1 MNDANEQDTTKVDL
15 SPPDFA
21 AWGLAPPGVGEPL
34 AMAAAPSPAS
44 SPTADLGGVG
54 APPAEHTRS
63 EMTFATKLPPDHPG
77 LQLERPQPRTLKRGP
92 VLAAAGALAG
102 IVGLAAIIA
111 LSPRGEQAKAATPT
125 LPDGPAKTVSLPD
138 TLKNAPGNDSD
149 LHPPPQLGPPLH
161 GAQPPAKGGAPLAPE
176 GHSTFAS
183 SSRRD
188 EQGKVRASPILVD
201 LENPTQDSSPVPP
214 VAAQLPGPPAATQP
228 AAGSSGLSSAGGDPN
243 LQQHKSDFLSRDGVN
258 TSSYLNQPLVLP
270 RSPYEVKAGT
280 IIPTTLITGINSDL
294 PGQIIGQVRENVYDT
309 VTGEYLLVPQ
319 GSRLVATYD
328 SAVAFGQD
336 RVLVCWNR
344 LIRPDGI
351 SISLECMPGVDLA
364 GYSGFAD
371 EVDHHWWRILSGVAI
386 GTLLSA
392 TAEKSQGN
400 VAGYNPTMPQLW
412 ASNAGGAINQ
422 AGQQITQKNLAIQPT
437 IRVRPGF
444 SVNVIVTK
452 DIVLLPYKP

>member
-1 MNDANEQDTTKVDL
+1 
-15 SPPDFA
+15 
-21 AWGLAPPGVGEPL
+21 
-34 AMAAAPSPAS
+34 
-44 SPTADLGGVG
+44 
-54 APPAEHTRS
+54 
-63 EMTFATKLPPDHPG
+63 
-77 LQLERPQPRTLKRGP
+77 
-92 VLAAAGALAG
+92 
-102 IVGLAAIIA
+102 
-111 LSPRGEQAKAATPT
+111 
-125 LPDGPAKTVSLPD
+125 
-138 TLKNAPGNDSD
+138 
-149 LHPPPQLGPPLH
+149 
-161 GAQPPAKGGAPLAPE
+161 
-176 GHSTFAS
+176 
-183 SSRRD
+183 
-188 EQGKVRASPILVD
+188 
-201 LENPTQDSSPVPP
+201 
-214 VAAQLPGPPAATQP
+214 
-228 AAGSSGLSSAGGDPN
+228 
-243 LQQHKSDFLSRDGVN
+243 
-258 TSSYLNQPLVLP
+258 LNQPLVLP

-319 GSRLVATYD
+319 GSRLIATYD

-452 DIVLLPYKP
+452 DIVLLPYKS